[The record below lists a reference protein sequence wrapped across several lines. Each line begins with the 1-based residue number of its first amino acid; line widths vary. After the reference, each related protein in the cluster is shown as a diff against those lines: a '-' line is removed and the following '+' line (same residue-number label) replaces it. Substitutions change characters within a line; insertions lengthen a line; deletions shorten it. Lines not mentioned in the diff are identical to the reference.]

1 MLVDVL
7 FDEVSIN
14 QQFNIRLAERPVVPV
29 AEMEYET
36 IQVPGRSGSLTRE
49 LGYRSKPFALRF
61 NYIDKEG
68 AKPKYRDIV
77 NWLTGRRRVRFSDD
91 LDYYRVIQQI
101 NPQDAT
107 NDIKEY
113 ADFVIQMETE
123 PFWYKDFDT
132 EIVTGTSTL
141 INPTKIEIKA
151 MMTVFGNGVCRV
163 RVNDNQMVFNDVQGH
178 LTLEKGTAHRNRV
191 SQDNKM
197 SGQYPVFLPG
207 NNEIEISGAT
217 NRVEI
222 DVRWCWR

>member
-1 MLVDVL
+1 MLMDVL

-14 QQFNIRLAERPVVPV
+14 QQFNIRLAERPVIPV

-36 IQVPGRSGSLTRE
+36 IQVPGRNGSLTRE

-61 NYIDKEG
+61 NYIDTDG

-77 NWLTGRRRVRFSDD
+77 DWLTGRRTLRFSDD
-91 LDYYRVIQQI
+91 WEFYRVIQQM

-123 PFWYKDFDT
+123 PFWYKDFDIET
-132 EIVTGTSTL
+132 VTGTSILT
-141 INPTKIEIKA
+141 NPTKIETEAK
-151 MMTVFGNGVCRV
+151 MTVYGDGICRV
-163 RVNDNQMVFNDVQGH
+163 RVNDNQMVFTDVQDH
-178 LTLEKGTAHRNRV
+178 VTVDRGTSHRNRI

-197 SGQYPVFLPG
+197 SGQYPIFLPG
-207 NNEIEISGAT
+207 NNEIEIEGAT
-217 NRVEI
+217 DRVEI